1 MGNKRY
7 YSGDERPYEV
17 SSLSIYDEKVDS
29 RVQFI
34 YMPHLARSSPRR
46 VALPDGGDIV
56 GQPSTVS
63 LFIVRRDE

>member
-34 YMPHLARSSPRR
+34 LARSSPRR

-56 GQPSTVS
+56 G
-63 LFIVRRDE
+63 